1 MAQAINIKSMSVDP
15 ALLDLPWNI
24 PLEQWPPEVLAAL
37 PRGISRHIVRFVNL
51 NSSVIAV
58 KEISSFVADREYEM
72 LRNLLRLGAP
82 CVRPIAVITGR
93 TDANGEELNSV
104 LITEHLSYSL
114 PYRALFSQYMRPE
127 TATRLI
133 DALAVLLV
141 RLHLLGF
148 FWGDVSLSNTLFRR
162 DAGAFAAYLVDAETG
177 ELHPEGLTSGKRM
190 YDIELART
198 NIIGELMDLQAGGLL
213 EEDVDT
219 IDVGDR
225 IVSRYLELWDVLT
238 GEESFSMSERWRV
251 ANRIERLNSL
261 GFDVGELSMTT
272 DLDGTHLSIQPKVV
286 DAGHYHRQIM
296 RLTGLDVQEG
306 QGRRML
312 NDLEAY
318 RSLWNRKDEPLEIA
332 AHAWLADV
340 FEPTIAAVPAEM
352 RRKLEPAEIFHEV
365 LEHRWYMSE
374 AAGYDVSM
382 QDAVADYVANVL
394 ANRPDEHAVI
404 SGNEQLRPNVLDDI
418 DYATGTSDE
427 DDAEFAAR
435 DQEAVEEYSVNPMGF
450 TANLKCKGE

>member
-225 IVSRYLELWDVLT
+225 IVSRVK
-238 GEESFSMSERWRV
+238 
-251 ANRIERLNSL
+251 SL
-261 GFDVGELSMTT
+261 SPCLS
-272 DLDGTHLSIQPKVV
+272 
-286 DAGHYHRQIM
+286 AG
-296 RLTGLDVQEG
+296 V
-306 QGRRML
+306 
-312 NDLEAY
+312 
-318 RSLWNRKDEPLEIA
+318 
-332 AHAWLADV
+332 
-340 FEPTIAAVPAEM
+340 
-352 RRKLEPAEIFHEV
+352 
-365 LEHRWYMSE
+365 
-374 AAGYDVSM
+374 
-382 QDAVADYVANVL
+382 
-394 ANRPDEHAVI
+394 
-404 SGNEQLRPNVLDDI
+404 
-418 DYATGTSDE
+418 
-427 DDAEFAAR
+427 
-435 DQEAVEEYSVNPMGF
+435 
-450 TANLKCKGE
+450 

>member
-51 NSSVIAV
+51 NSNVIAV

-72 LRNLLRLGAP
+72 LRDLLRLGAP

-93 TDANGEELNSV
+93 VDANGEELNSV

-225 IVSRYLELWDVLT
+225 IVTRYLELWDVLT
-238 GEESFSMSERWRV
+238 GAESFSMSERWRV

-261 GFDVGELSMTT
+261 GFDVGELSITT

-318 RSLWNRKDEPLEIA
+318 RSLWNRKNEPLEIA

-352 RRKLEPAEIFHEV
+352 RSKLEPAEIFHEV

-394 ANRPDEHAVI
+394 ANRPDEHSVI
-404 SGNEQLRPNVLDDI
+404 SGNEQLRPSVLEDI

-450 TANLKCKGE
+450 TANLKFKGE